1 MISGLFL
8 LLLRVYNV
16 KAMKKRVL
24 VISVISAVFALGLS
38 LISINSN
45 NHFEKVEAVQH
56 IDNYG
61 EYTYTG
67 SYYDGISSTSSE
79 GLNGTLRTSLT
90 TLIHPTRWYGYSST
104 GQDRLDT
111 QLQYADEDPTNSDN
125 MVFLY
130 SRDSVEKCHSVSA
143 NGPWNR
149 EHVWPQS
156 LSNDCWGTS
165 QAGTDLL
172 HIRPTYEKTN
182 NKRSND
188 KYGDLGKSGAQ
199 TITVDGV
206 TMLYGYSNGTY
217 FEPIDSVKGDVAR
230 IIMYVWTAYKNHYSN
245 LPNIT
250 NVFQSYDVMLKWH
263 TLDKPDELEG
273 KRNDYAEA
281 SIQGNRNPFV
291 DHPEYAWK
299 IFGENCSNDVAAECQ
314 DTYPGDGTSKKMT
327 GITLTGEATKK
338 EYYAGESFNPQGLT
352 ITGNYDDGSTRDIP
366 LTDCTWTP
374 NPLLEGNTFVTC
386 TYGRFTARYSG
397 ITVTKRPSGDEI
409 PGDKYEVVFK
419 KNSGDGSSPVSTKT
433 ILTDQVESNTLLES
447 ATGCDKAYPGKYGI
461 KIGATSGSGSLSFN
475 LKADAKT
482 QIKKVEVIT
491 HVYGQDSATYTLKLG
506 DRTIVANSPMGV
518 DYAIEFD
525 NYINASALSFI
536 TDTQR
541 GYLTSIKFIVEE
553 KQDVPPDSGDTSSS
567 EPPST
572 SSVDSSEPAEPSII
586 SDSSSEP
593 ISSND
598 EGSSSPNEEK
608 NAFGCNGSIVGVA
621 SLTSL
626 SALIG
631 LVFIFSKKKK

>member
-24 VISVISAVFALGLS
+24 VISAISAVFALGLS
-38 LISINSN
+38 LVSINAN
-45 NHFEKVEAVQH
+45 NHVEKVEAVQH
-56 IDNYG
+56 VANYD

-67 SYYDGISSTSSE
+67 SYYDSIKIDSLTE
-79 GLNGTLRTSLT
+79 GLTGTLKT
-90 TLIHPTRWYGYSST
+90 TLSSLIYPKGSYSYSSLNT
-104 GQDRLDT
+104 YLQD
-111 QLQYADEDPTNSDN
+111 ADEDPTNSSN
-125 MVFLY
+125 MVYFY
-130 SRDSVEKCHSVSA
+130 SRDSVTKNTSSV
-143 NGPWNR
+143 WNK
-149 EHVWPQS
+149 EHVWPRSKGNFQYS
-156 LSNDCWGTS
+156 G
-165 QAGTDLL
+165 AGADLL
-172 HIRPTYEKTN
+172 HIRPTYQSTN
-182 NKRSND
+182 STRSSYMMGNTNHST
-188 KYGDLGKSGAQ
+188 KLTY
-199 TITVDGV
+199 DG
-206 TMLYGYSNGTY
+206 MEYGYKVNNI
-217 FEPIDSVKGDVAR
+217 FEPMDTVKGDVAR
-230 IIMYVWTAYKNHYSN
+230 IFMYLWTAYSG
-245 LPNIT
+245 LDMM
-250 NVFQSYDVMLKWH
+250 NVIQNYDTLLQWH
-263 TLDKPDELEG
+263 IMDRPDELERV
-273 KRNDYAEA
+273 RNDYAQN
-281 SIQGNRNPFV
+281 SNQKNRNPFV
-291 DHPEYAWK
+291 DHPEYAWM
-299 IFGENCSNDVAAECQ
+299 IFGDSASASIKQECKEA
-314 DTYPGDGTSKKMT
+314 YPIDGTYKSMT
-327 GITLTGEATKK
+327 GIALTGEATKK

-352 ITGNYDDGSTRDIP
+352 VTGSYDDGSTKDIP
-366 LTDCTWTP
+366 LTDCSWSP

-386 TYGRFTARYSG
+386 SYGKFTARYSG

-409 PGDKYEVVFK
+409 PGDKYEVIFK
-419 KNSGDGSSPVSTKT
+419 RNSSDGSSPVSTKT
-433 ILTDQVESNTLLES
+433 ILSDQVESNTLLES

-598 EGSSSPNEEK
+598 EGSSSSNEEK